1 MNTIKKRLFL
11 AMMMLTSLLGGAGY
25 STVLAAAKTYALWC
39 EGNKTVYYVYGEAAY
54 AAGGTY
60 DGQTITQVFENKVTE
75 SSIKSQVE
83 TVVLESSYCSSKPT
97 NLTGLFSGMTNL
109 TIITGLNN
117 LDTSEATTM
126 SSLFKD
132 CQKLVSIDVSNFNTS
147 KVTSMYSMFS
157 GCNLLTSLD
166 VSHFNTSKVTNMS
179 GMFYACKELESIDV
193 SHFDTSNVKDF
204 GSMFL
209 NCSALTSID
218 LSSFDTS
225 NATNMISMFKNCQEL
240 ISIDVSHFNTSNVK
254 NMVGMFQGCSKLTS
268 LDLRNFNTTN
278 VTHMGGMFMDCSEL
292 TTIYC
297 NDSWSATNSTDMFT
311 NCSKL
316 VGAIPYNSTKV
327 TVEYANPTTG
337 YFTSVGDVIHTTIQ
351 FSSLTATATYG
362 QTFTPPTLTITP
374 AGLPVTYESSDLSV
388 AEVDASTGAITL
400 VGAGSTVIT
409 ASYEGDDD
417 HSAASASYKLTVNRG
432 TPKINFSQSSMIVTI
447 GDDVV
452 PPILT
457 TTPEILAVTY
467 SSGDPKVA
475 EVDASTGAI
484 TLKKAGSTTITAA
497 FAGNDNYL
505 ECSASYSITVVAKKF
520 DCVIGGVQMNSD
532 MIADNTLLTA
542 ALNGLLTSGTV
553 VLTANADFTEL
564 TLTLTDAKIQSDTKN
579 ILSNS
584 ETLNIVLNGSNEM
597 TTTSSSLPGINNFG
611 VINISGTGQMK
622 ATGYIGVNNKGTMTL
637 NGGTLEATS
646 NNIGF
651 YGEDGS
657 ILAIK
662 NGTLK
667 ATGTGHASVE
677 IHGTLTLNSGVVISQ
692 PAGAVWNSSKH
703 AVCDAE
709 GNAVTTQVVIT
720 GNVAA
725 CGLAYSTNTASAKY
739 GTTPTL
745 PTLSNPNNLPVTY
758 KSSNTDAA
766 TISADGKV
774 TIVKPGETII
784 SATFNGNE
792 SYMSGSVSYTLTVT
806 KGDASLTF
814 SAATAN
820 AVYGAEATPPT
831 LTVNPESLKNSVKFT
846 STNDAVA
853 RVSSTD
859 GTLVLIGKGEVTIKA
874 SFAGNDYYNEAEA
887 SYKLTVKPA
896 TATMRF
902 AETECSGKVGTA
914 FNSPGLI
921 IDPNIV
927 MKVIYTSSDVNLAT
941 VGEETGVVV
950 PVAEGTVT
958 ITATLED
965 ARYAGSASYKLT
977 ITRNESGLQFA
988 NTAVTAT
995 YGAAFTAPEL
1005 KNEHGLTVKYES
1017 SNKTVATVD
1026 ETSGKVTLLKAGE
1039 TTITAK
1045 FGGNDEYAP
1054 ASASYVLTV
1063 KKGKATLTFAQ
1074 TECKGETGKAFT
1086 SPKLTTTPEGLKVK
1100 YTTSD
1105 ANIAKVDAETG
1116 AVTIVAVGEV
1126 TITATVVS
1134 DQYEGSASYKI
1145 TVSKPAVKGDVNG
1158 DGRINGTDIQALIN
1172 FIVDEEDYDETFD
1185 INGDGRVNGS
1195 DIQEIINIIL
1205 EEE

>member
-1 MNTIKKRLFL
+1 MNTKKLL
-11 AMMMLTSLLGGAGY
+11 MTVMMLSSLLGGAGFA
-25 STVLAAAKTYALWC
+25 SVHAAKAYALWC
-39 EGNKTVYYVYGEAAY
+39 EGNKTVYYVYGETAY

-193 SHFDTSNVKDF
+193 SHFDTSNIKDF

-278 VTHMGGMFMDCSEL
+278 VTHMGGMFMDCPEL

-452 PPILT
+452 SPILT
-457 TTPEILAVTY
+457 TTPENLAVTY

-484 TLKKAGSTTITAA
+484 TLKKAGSTTITAE

-542 ALNGLLTSGTV
+542 ALNGLLTSGIV

-597 TTTSSSLPGINNFG
+597 TTTSSSLPGINNLG
-611 VINISGTGQMK
+611 VINISGTGQLK
-622 ATGYIGVNNKGTMTL
+622 ATGYIGVSNKGTMTL

-651 YGEDGS
+651 YGEEGS
-657 ILAIK
+657 TLAIK

-692 PAGAVWNSSKH
+692 PAGAVWKSSKH

-709 GNAVTTQVVIT
+709 GNAVTTQVIIT
-720 GNVAA
+720 GNAVAND
-725 CGLAYSTNTASAKY
+725 LAFASATASAKM
-739 GTTPTL
+739 GADFTAPV
-745 PTLSNPNNLPVTY
+745 LSNPHNLAVSYT
-758 KSSNTDAA
+758 SSKTDVA
-766 TISADGKV
+766 TVDANGKV
-774 TIVKPGETII
+774 TLVKPGETVITASFAGNADYLAG
-784 SATFNGNE
+784 SA
-792 SYMSGSVSYTLTVT
+792 SYTLTVA
-806 KGDASLTF
+806 KGDPSI
-814 SAATAN
+814 SYSEATAS
-820 AVYGAEATPPT
+820 VVFGAELSAPT
-831 LTVNPESLKNSVKFT
+831 LTVTPESLKNNITIT
-846 STNDAVA
+846 SSNTAVA
-853 RVSSTD
+853 KITGLGDVTVV
-859 GTLVLIGKGEVTIKA
+859 GAGETTIKA
-874 SFAGNDYYNEAEA
+874 AFAGDDYYNAAEA
-887 SYKLTVKPA
+887 SYKLTVTAAAA
-896 TATMRF
+896 TLTF
-902 AETECSGKVGTA
+902 AQTDCSTTVGA
-914 FNSPGLI
+914 SFNSPELSTT
-921 IDPNIV
+921 PASL
-927 MKVIYTSSDVNLAT
+927 KVKYSSSDPDLAT
-941 VGEETGVVV
+941 VSEETGVVV
-950 PVAEGTVT
+950 AKAEGVVT
-958 ITATLED
+958 ITATSAD
-965 ARYAGSASYKLT
+965 VSYTGSASYKLT
-977 ITRNESGLQFA
+977 ITRSASGLQFA
-988 NTAVTAT
+988 SATATAT
-995 YGAAFTAPEL
+995 YGADFTAPEL
-1005 KNEHGLTVKYES
+1005 KNEHSLSVRYES
-1017 SNKTVATVD
+1017 SNTAVATV
-1026 ETSGKVTLLKAGE
+1026 EEFTGKVILLKAGE
-1039 TTITAK
+1039 TTITAR
-1045 FGGNDEYAP
+1045 FAGNDEYEP

-1063 KKGKATLTFAQ
+1063 KKAKATLTFAQ
-1074 TECKGETGKAFT
+1074 TECTGVVREDFT
-1086 SPKLTTTPEGLKVK
+1086 PPTLTVNPAGLEVR
-1100 YTTSD
+1100 YSSNDTD
-1105 ANIAKVDAETG
+1105 VAGVNDENGFVVLYAE
-1116 AVTIVAVGEV
+1116 GEV
-1126 TITATVVS
+1126 IITATVVS
-1134 DQYEGSASYKI
+1134 EQYEGEAFYKI
-1145 TVSKPAVKGDVNG
+1145 TVVAPAVDGDANG
-1158 DGRINGTDIQALIN
+1158 DGEIDVADIDFVIEHIGEDLNDNNKAADVNADDAINVADVDYIIERIK
-1172 FIVDEEDYDETFD
+1172 
-1185 INGDGRVNGS
+1185 
-1195 DIQEIINIIL
+1195 
-1205 EEE
+1205 

>member
-1 MNTIKKRLFL
+1 MNTKKLL
-11 AMMMLTSLLGGAGY
+11 MTVMMLSSLLGGAGFA
-25 STVLAAAKTYALWC
+25 SVHAAKAYALWC
-39 EGNKTVYYVYGEAAY
+39 EGNKTVYYVYGETAY

-193 SHFDTSNVKDF
+193 SHFDTSNIKDF

-452 PPILT
+452 SPILT
-457 TTPEILAVTY
+457 TTPENLAVTY

-542 ALNGLLTSGTV
+542 ALNGLLTSGIV

-597 TTTSSSLPGINNFG
+597 TTTSSSLPGINNLG
-611 VINISGTGQMK
+611 VINISGTGQLK
-622 ATGYIGVNNKGTMTL
+622 ATGYIGVSNKGTMTL

-651 YGEDGS
+651 YGEEGS
-657 ILAIK
+657 TLAIK

-677 IHGTLTLNSGVVISQ
+677 IHGTLTLNPDVVISQ

-709 GNAVTTQVVIT
+709 GNAVTTQVIIT
-720 GNVAA
+720 GNAVAND
-725 CGLAYSTNTASAKY
+725 LAFASATASAKM
-739 GTTPTL
+739 GADFTAPV
-745 PTLSNPNNLPVTY
+745 LSNPHNLAVSYT
-758 KSSNTDAA
+758 SSKTDVA
-766 TISADGKV
+766 TVDANGKV
-774 TIVKPGETII
+774 TLVKPGETVITASFAGNADYLAG
-784 SATFNGNE
+784 SA
-792 SYMSGSVSYTLTVT
+792 SYTLTVA
-806 KGDASLTF
+806 KGDPSI
-814 SAATAN
+814 SYSEATAS
-820 AVYGAEATPPT
+820 VVFGAELSAPT
-831 LTVNPESLKNSVKFT
+831 LTVTPESLKNNITIT
-846 STNDAVA
+846 SSNTAVA
-853 RVSSTD
+853 KITGLGDVTVV
-859 GTLVLIGKGEVTIKA
+859 GAGETTIKA
-874 SFAGNDYYNEAEA
+874 AFAGDDYYNAAEA
-887 SYKLTVKPA
+887 SYKLTVTAAAA
-896 TATMRF
+896 TLTF
-902 AETECSGKVGTA
+902 AQTDCSTTVGA
-914 FNSPGLI
+914 SFNSPELSTT
-921 IDPNIV
+921 PASL
-927 MKVIYTSSDVNLAT
+927 KVKYSSSDPDLAT
-941 VGEETGVVV
+941 VSEETGVVV
-950 PVAEGTVT
+950 AKAEGVVT
-958 ITATLED
+958 ITATSAD
-965 ARYAGSASYKLT
+965 VSYTGSASYKLT
-977 ITRNESGLQFA
+977 ITRSASGLQFA
-988 NTAVTAT
+988 SATATAT
-995 YGAAFTAPEL
+995 YGADFTAPEL
-1005 KNEHGLTVKYES
+1005 KNEHSLSVRYES
-1017 SNKTVATVD
+1017 SNTAVATV
-1026 ETSGKVTLLKAGE
+1026 EEFTGKVILLKAGE
-1039 TTITAK
+1039 TTITAR
-1045 FGGNDEYAP
+1045 FAGNDEYEP

-1063 KKGKATLTFAQ
+1063 KKAKATLTFAQ
-1074 TECKGETGKAFT
+1074 TECTGVVREDFT
-1086 SPKLTTTPEGLKVK
+1086 PPTLTVNPAGLEVR
-1100 YTTSD
+1100 YSSNDTD
-1105 ANIAKVDAETG
+1105 VAGVNDENGFVVLYAE
-1116 AVTIVAVGEV
+1116 GEV
-1126 TITATVVS
+1126 IITATVVS
-1134 DQYEGSASYKI
+1134 EQYEGEAFYKI
-1145 TVSKPAVKGDVNG
+1145 TVVAPAVDGDANG
-1158 DGRINGTDIQALIN
+1158 DGEIDVADIDFVIEHIGEDLNDNNKAADVNADDAINVADVDYIIERIK
-1172 FIVDEEDYDETFD
+1172 
-1185 INGDGRVNGS
+1185 
-1195 DIQEIINIIL
+1195 
-1205 EEE
+1205 

>member
-1 MNTIKKRLFL
+1 MTV
-11 AMMMLTSLLGGAGY
+11 MLLSSLLGGAGY
-25 STVLAAAKTYALWC
+25 SSVLAAAKAYALWC
-39 EGNKTVYYVYGEAAY
+39 EGNKTVYYVYGETAY

-193 SHFDTSNVKDF
+193 SHFDTSNIKDF

-452 PPILT
+452 SPILT
-457 TTPEILAVTY
+457 TTPENLAVTY

-542 ALNGLLTSGTV
+542 ALNGLLTSGIV

-597 TTTSSSLPGINNFG
+597 TTTSSSLPGINNLG
-611 VINISGTGQMK
+611 VINISGTGQLK
-622 ATGYIGVNNKGTMTL
+622 ATGYIGVSNKGTMTL

-651 YGEDGS
+651 YGEEGS
-657 ILAIK
+657 TLAIK

-677 IHGTLTLNSGVVISQ
+677 IHGTLTLNPDVVISQ

-709 GNAVTTQVVIT
+709 GNAVTTQVIIT
-720 GNVAA
+720 GNAVAND
-725 CGLAYSTNTASAKY
+725 LAFASATASAKM
-739 GTTPTL
+739 GADFTAPV
-745 PTLSNPNNLPVTY
+745 LSNPHNLAVSYT
-758 KSSNTDAA
+758 SSKTDVA
-766 TISADGKV
+766 TVDANGKV
-774 TIVKPGETII
+774 TLVKPGETVITASFAGNADYLAG
-784 SATFNGNE
+784 SA
-792 SYMSGSVSYTLTVT
+792 SYTLTVA
-806 KGDASLTF
+806 KGDPSI
-814 SAATAN
+814 SYSEATAS
-820 AVYGAEATPPT
+820 VVFGAELSAPT
-831 LTVNPESLKNSVKFT
+831 LTVTPESLKNNITIT
-846 STNDAVA
+846 SSNTAVA
-853 RVSSTD
+853 KITGLGDVTVV
-859 GTLVLIGKGEVTIKA
+859 GAGETTIKA
-874 SFAGNDYYNEAEA
+874 AFAGDDYYNAAEA
-887 SYKLTVKPA
+887 SYKLTVTAAAA
-896 TATMRF
+896 TLTF
-902 AETECSGKVGTA
+902 AQTDCSTTVGA
-914 FNSPGLI
+914 SFNSPELSTT
-921 IDPNIV
+921 PASL
-927 MKVIYTSSDVNLAT
+927 KVKYSSSDPDLAT
-941 VGEETGVVV
+941 VSEETGVVV
-950 PVAEGTVT
+950 AKAEGVVT
-958 ITATLED
+958 ITATSAD
-965 ARYAGSASYKLT
+965 VSYTGSASYKLT
-977 ITRNESGLQFA
+977 ITRSASGLQFA
-988 NTAVTAT
+988 SATATAT
-995 YGAAFTAPEL
+995 YGADFTAPEL
-1005 KNEHGLTVKYES
+1005 KNEHSLSVRYES
-1017 SNKTVATVD
+1017 SNTAVATV
-1026 ETSGKVTLLKAGE
+1026 EEFTGKVILLKAGE
-1039 TTITAK
+1039 TTITAR
-1045 FGGNDEYAP
+1045 FAGNDEYEP

-1063 KKGKATLTFAQ
+1063 KKAKATLTFAQ
-1074 TECKGETGKAFT
+1074 TECTGVVREDFT
-1086 SPKLTTTPEGLKVK
+1086 PPTLTVNPAGLEVR
-1100 YTTSD
+1100 YSSNDTD
-1105 ANIAKVDAETG
+1105 VAGVNDENGFVVLYAE
-1116 AVTIVAVGEV
+1116 GEV
-1126 TITATVVS
+1126 IITATVVS
-1134 DQYEGSASYKI
+1134 EQYEGEAFYKI
-1145 TVSKPAVKGDVNG
+1145 TVVAPAVDGDANG
-1158 DGRINGTDIQALIN
+1158 DGEIDVADIDFVIEHIGEDLNDNNKAADVNADDAINVADVDYIIERIK
-1172 FIVDEEDYDETFD
+1172 
-1185 INGDGRVNGS
+1185 
-1195 DIQEIINIIL
+1195 
-1205 EEE
+1205 